1 MEMVPWLVEHG
12 WSGLWSFVLEISCWM
27 MLHSW
32 VDQLKLTVIKLR
44 QWDQRYGT
52 QEIANILKISKSSTE
67 NLVHQLGYVHHFDVW
82 VSHKLSE
89 KTFLPIFPYA
99 ILYLNVTKD
108 SFEKQSV
115 MGDEK
120 WILYNNVEQQ
130 RSWGKMNHH
139 QTQQRPVFIQ
149 RRWSQRRD
157 WKGVFY
163 NEFLWK
169 TKLLTP
175 TGTVPN

>member
-1 MEMVPWLVEHG
+1 MVPWLVEHG
-12 WSGLWSFVLEISCWM
+12 WTGLWSFVLEISCWM
-27 MLHSW
+27 TLHSW

-89 KTFLPIFPYA
+89 KTFSPIFPYA

-120 WILYNNVEQQ
+120 
-130 RSWGKMNHH
+130 M
-139 QTQQRPVFIQ
+139 
-149 RRWSQRRD
+149 D
-157 WKGVFY
+157 
-163 NEFLWK
+163 
-169 TKLLTP
+169 
-175 TGTVPN
+175 TVQ